1 VIGNAVVTLV
11 LALVLAFFFLK
22 DGPKFLPWLRKW
34 TGESTGRHVSE
45 VSDRVWTALGQYVWS
60 QAAVALVD
68 AVFIGLGVWILG
80 VPFALPIAV
89 LTFFGGF
96 VPIIG
101 AFVAGAIA
109 TLVALVSGGIW
120 TAVGVLAIVLVVQQ
134 LEGNVLQPILV
145 GRTMKIHAAVVI
157 AAVALGGTLFGIIG
171 AFLADLE
178 TKRGAGVTT
187 RNLRLNAVRSFF
199 RFVSFEEPAHSALI
213 QRVLA
218 IPSKRHDKRE
228 VSFLTRLE
236 IEAILGAP
244 DRTTWL
250 GRRDYTLLLLAVQTG
265 LRLSELIGLN
275 RDAIHLG
282 AGAHVRCVG
291 KGRKERCTPL
301 STHVRS
307 ALQVWLREPARKG
320 ATALIPNVHGGR
332 LSADSIQS
340 LLAKH
345 VRAAAE
351 ICPSLKTKR
360 VSPHVL
366 RHSAAMELLQ
376 AGVDSAVI
384 ALWLGHESVETTQTY
399 LHAHIALKEA
409 ALAKLKPYEGAKRTR
424 FRPDDRLLA
433 FLESL

>member
-1 VIGNAVVTLV
+1 MKPDQSRCCSVATLIERYFTER
-11 LALVLAFFFLK
+11 LI
-22 DGPKFLPWLRKW
+22 RQ
-34 TGESTGRHVSE
+34 RNVS
-45 VSDRVWTALGQYVWS
+45 SNTIASYRDTFRLLFTFAQTRLGKPPS
-60 QAAVALVD
+60 
-68 AVFIGLGVWILG
+68 
-80 VPFALPIAV
+80 V
-89 LTFFGGF
+89 LTLDDLDAPF
-96 VPIIG
+96 
-101 AFVAGAIA
+101 
-109 TLVALVSGGIW
+109 
-120 TAVGVLAIVLVVQQ
+120 
-134 LEGNVLQPILV
+134 
-145 GRTMKIHAAVVI
+145 
-157 AAVALGGTLFGIIG
+157 IG
-171 AFLADLE
+171 AFLVDLE
-178 TKRGAGVTT
+178 TKRGAGVRT
-187 RNLRLNAVRSFF
+187 RNLRLTAVRSFF

-218 IPSKRHDKRE
+218 IPSKRHDKRQ
-228 VSFLTRLE
+228 VSFLTRPE

-307 ALQVWLREPARKG
+307 ALQAWLREPTRKG

-345 VRAAAE
+345 VRAAGE
-351 ICPSLKTKR
+351 TCPTLKSKR

-376 AGVDSAVI
+376 AGVDSTVI

-399 LHAHIALKEA
+399 LHAHLALKEA

-424 FRPDDRLLA
+424 FRPNDRLLA
-433 FLESL
+433 FLEAL